1 MYKCNECGCEFE
13 EPRVFQDYRG
23 EFWGVAAYETMWV
36 CPCCE
41 DTDYDEIEEE
51 SEEEE
56 YDDED

>member
-23 EFWGVAAYETMWV
+23 EFWGVPAYETMWV

-41 DTDYDEIEEE
+41 SEDYDEIEEN
-51 SEEEE
+51 EEED
-56 YDDED
+56 YED